1 MWQADGF
8 TYERKA
14 IEQWL
19 EDHDTSPKTGA
30 KLESMM
36 LFPNQSVRNWI
47 REFQE
52 AQTQAQAAQGQAS
65 QAQAAAAQH
74 QQPASSVVLEPQAP
88 APPEASTAA
97 AGGSSGVPEAR
108 GGRDGRRVGGRGVRG
123 VERGMN

>member
-1 MWQADGF
+1 MWQEDGF

-14 IEQWL
+14 ITKWL

-30 KLESMM
+30 KLDFKL
-36 LFPNQSVRNWI
+36 LFPVHGLRAII

-52 AQTQAQAAQGQAS
+52 AQAQAQEAQAQAS
-65 QAQAAAAQH
+65 AAQH
-74 QQPASSVVLEPQAP
+74 QQQPAWAVFLEPQAP
-88 APPEASTAA
+88 SPPEASTAA

-108 GGRDGRRVGGRGVRG
+108 GGRRGRRVGGRGVRG